1 MIEQDEII
9 EYNSLNEI
17 RLRKELLRKDI
28 QADDA
33 KIKALWKSLFT
44 KPEALSKN
52 ASASKRFSSMMKIGA
67 GAFDGA
73 ILAWK
78 LYHKFKRKKS
88 LAGNPSGDYI
98 KQQHGGCN
106 EPKERECASAENRK
120 H

>member
-44 KPEALSKN
+44 KPEALSK
-52 ASASKRFSSMMKIGA
+52 
-67 GAFDGA
+67 
-73 ILAWK
+73 L
-78 LYHKFKRKKS
+78 S
-88 LAGNPSGDYI
+88 LI
-98 KQQHGGCN
+98 HI
-106 EPKERECASAENRK
+106 
-120 H
+120 

>member
-67 GAFDGA
+67 GAFDG
-73 ILAWK
+73 
-78 LYHKFKRKKS
+78 KKKKKIVQAARS
-88 LAGNPSGDYI
+88 SG
-98 KQQHGGCN
+98 C
-106 EPKERECASAENRK
+106 RRA
-120 H
+120 

>member
-52 ASASKRFSSMMKIGA
+52 ASASKRFSSMVKIGA

-78 LYHKFKRKKS
+78 LYHKFKRKK
-88 LAGNPSGDYI
+88 
-98 KQQHGGCN
+98 
-106 EPKERECASAENRK
+106 
-120 H
+120 

>member
-9 EYNSLNEI
+9 EYNSLNAI
-17 RLRKELLRKDI
+17 RLRKDI

-52 ASASKRFSSMMKIGA
+52 ASASKRLSSMMKIGA

-73 ILAWK
+73 LLAWK
-78 LYHKFKRKKS
+78 LYHKFKRK
-88 LAGNPSGDYI
+88 
-98 KQQHGGCN
+98 
-106 EPKERECASAENRK
+106 R
-120 H
+120 

>member
-33 KIKALWKSLFT
+33 KIKVLWKSLFT

-52 ASASKRFSSMMKIGA
+52 ASASKRLSSMMKIGA
-67 GAFDGA
+67 GA
-73 ILAWK
+73 LMV
-78 LYHKFKRKKS
+78 LYLH
-88 LAGNPSGDYI
+88 GNFITSS
-98 KQQHGGCN
+98 
-106 EPKERECASAENRK
+106 REKDKA
-120 H
+120 